1 MHSTVDLWVTEIP
14 VYTAWVMLGIIL
26 GSAIAYA
33 FLRARSHR
41 ASAPMVVLD
50 VLLIAL
56 VAGWVGARLY
66 HVAANWGYYAAY
78 PEEIF
83 QPGLGG
89 LAMRGAFI
97 FGCLALAIYSTVKKI
112 SFWYFADAAALALA
126 LGQALGW
133 VGALEWGANYGVLND
148 SQIAVDLPDIYGL
161 IQPRFP
167 LQYIEIMFFAVLVVV
182 LLSMTFQ
189 ISFKGNL
196 FAIYLVSNSIMQF
209 MLGFM
214 RGDATAHIGAL
225 RVDQVVDC
233 VLLILGLGVVFWGVR
248 TNERSRA
255 V

>member
-1 MHSTVDLWVTEIP
+1 MHATVDLWVTEIP

-26 GSAIAYA
+26 GSVIAYA

-50 VLLIAL
+50 VLLMVL

-66 HVAANWGYYAAY
+66 HVAANWGYYAAK
-78 PEEIF
+78 PEEIV

-89 LAMRGAFI
+89 LAIRGAFI
-97 FGCLALAIYSTVKKI
+97 FGCLALAIYSSVKKI

-133 VGALEWGANYGVLND
+133 VGALERGANYGVLND
-148 SQIAVDLPDIYGL
+148 SQMAVDLPDVYGL

-182 LLSMTFQ
+182 LLGMASP
-189 ISFKGNL
+189 ISPKGNL
-196 FAIYLVSNSIMQF
+196 FAIYLVSNSIVQF
-209 MLGFM
+209 VLGFM
-214 RGDATAHIGAL
+214 RGEATAYVGGL
-225 RVDQVVDC
+225 RVDQMVDL
-233 VLLILGLGVVFWGVR
+233 VMLILGLSVMFWRAR
-248 TNERSRA
+248 TNERLGA